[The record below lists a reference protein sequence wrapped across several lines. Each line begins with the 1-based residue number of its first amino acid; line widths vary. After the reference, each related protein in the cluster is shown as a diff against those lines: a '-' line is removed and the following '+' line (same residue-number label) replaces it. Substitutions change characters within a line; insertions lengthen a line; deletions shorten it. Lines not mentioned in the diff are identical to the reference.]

1 MKRLL
6 TREHVLTAHKA
17 GPRRLSAP
25 RDEVIITPEA
35 FSAGHELGVTLD
47 QSTTPQNGTR
57 VTDASGITVVQGS
70 SVALAPF
77 PGAGA
82 GKDVR
87 LADFITSRDGSPM
100 AAGVMSWGR
109 DDSFL
114 WKLDYDEID
123 YVLEGE
129 LHVTIDGRVLVAKV
143 GDVVSISKGSR
154 IVFGTPSRVKVF
166 YVTYP
171 ADWAAAAPA
180 RPQK

>member
-1 MKRLL
+1 MLDMLHHTWVELYRA
-6 TREHVLTAHKA
+6 RRSMRVLH
-17 GPRRLSAP
+17 
-25 RDEVIITPEA
+25 
-35 FSAGHELGVTLD
+35 
-47 QSTTPQNGTR
+47 
-57 VTDASGITVVQGS
+57 
-70 SVALAPF
+70 
-77 PGAGA
+77 
-82 GKDVR
+82 
-87 LADFITSRDGSPM
+87 GSPM

-109 DDSFL
+109 DDSFP

-143 GDVVSISKGSR
+143 GDVVSIPKGSR